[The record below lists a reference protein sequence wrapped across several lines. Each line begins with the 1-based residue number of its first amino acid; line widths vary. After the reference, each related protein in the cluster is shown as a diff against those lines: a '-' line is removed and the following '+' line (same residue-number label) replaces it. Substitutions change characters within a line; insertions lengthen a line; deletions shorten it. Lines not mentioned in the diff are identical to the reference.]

1 MSSLVLVFRLV
12 CLHVVLVPVPAGK
25 PDCVFLFR
33 HFEVKSRADAADAAA
48 LFSVPD
54 FVGDAC
60 KAIASRI
67 RGAVAS
73 VQFDDFHKVRISAF

>member
-1 MSSLVLVFRLV
+1 MTQANNF
-12 CLHVVLVPVPAGK
+12 
-25 PDCVFLFR
+25 FLQCR
-33 HFEVKSRADAADAAA
+33 HFEVGDKSPKDAAK

-67 RGAVAS
+67 RGAVAG
-73 VQFDDFHKVRISAF
+73 VQFDDFHKVSRGHNMN